1 MLEGRGGA
9 RWRLGS
15 EVDAGG
21 GGEVEAGG
29 GGVRRKEGGH
39 PQDRHLSSDQTGAF
53 QRSLQRL
60 HTSITRVL

>member
-1 MLEGRGGA
+1 MLERSGGA

-15 EVDAGG
+15 EVEAGG

-29 GGVRRKEGGH
+29 GVRRKEGH

>member
-21 GGEVEAGG
+21 KGWSEMEAG
-29 GGVRRKEGGH
+29 E
-39 PQDRHLSSDQTGAF
+39 
-53 QRSLQRL
+53 
-60 HTSITRVL
+60 